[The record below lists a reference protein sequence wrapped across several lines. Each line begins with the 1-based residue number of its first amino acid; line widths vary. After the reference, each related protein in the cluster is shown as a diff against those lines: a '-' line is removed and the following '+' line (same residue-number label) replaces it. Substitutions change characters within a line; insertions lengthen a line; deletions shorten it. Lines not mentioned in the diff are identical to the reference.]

1 MFENMIVLKY
11 IPGGPCIAGSDCAG
25 PGLQLLP
32 RHPAGE
38 CAAVHGA
45 CDQQL
50 QVHNINQAQ
59 PLSSVQLSLVFLSHS
74 LSLKVLMGKKI
85 K

>member
-1 MFENMIVLKY
+1 MFENMTSLKS

-38 CAAVHGA
+38 RATVHGA
-45 CDQQL
+45 CDEQL
-50 QVHNINQAQ
+50 QVHNIKQSQ
-59 PLSSVQLSLVFLSHS
+59 PLSSV
-74 LSLKVLMGKKI
+74 
-85 K
+85 